1 VERKVL
7 EEAGLRPIQSDAKH
21 SPIVRMKHGNRAE
34 TVEDGRWLH
43 HKLHQSLRFS
53 RSLSTKNHR
62 MTTAGLAV
70 ENSVV
75 AEEGL
80 RPTRAARAGDAAL
93 A

>member
-1 VERKVL
+1 
-7 EEAGLRPIQSDAKH
+7 
-21 SPIVRMKHGNRAE
+21 MKHGNRAE

-53 RSLSTKNHR
+53 LRFSQSLSVKHHR
-62 MTTAGLAV
+62 MTTAGVAV

-75 AEEGL
+75 AEEGF
-80 RPTRAARAGDAAL
+80 RPTRAGDAAL

>member
-1 VERKVL
+1 
-7 EEAGLRPIQSDAKH
+7 
-21 SPIVRMKHGNRAE
+21 MKHGNRAE

-53 RSLSTKNHR
+53 QSLSAKHHR
-62 MTTAGLAV
+62 MTTAGVAV

-80 RPTRAARAGDAAL
+80 RPTRAGDAAV